1 MPKKAG
7 VEKMEEETSSGTFR
21 IKEISLLYLL

>member
-7 VEKMEEETSSGTFR
+7 TTLEEAETQRIFKEKG
-21 IKEISLLYLL
+21 ISLLYLL